1 MQSAPKKY
9 LVETENEMLEQNEP
23 AEYETYDEYESDLQR
38 IKELSDI
45 AESTGHLSERQKEEA
60 TMLLKKIQNM
70 NPGSRP
76 GMQNKGLLALV
87 VGGIVKV
94 LVKAGVQTGIDVIK
108 NKIKVLFISSMKN
121 YFSFH
126 IPIIYQIVIFE
137 RLF

>member
-9 LVETENEMLEQNEP
+9 LVETETEMLEENEP
-23 AEYETYDEYESDLQR
+23 AEYEYESDLQR

-60 TMLLKKIQNM
+60 SMLLKKIQNM

-76 GMQNKGLLALV
+76 GMQNKGLLTLI

-108 NKIKVLFISSMKN
+108 NKIKG
-121 YFSFH
+121 
-126 IPIIYQIVIFE
+126 
-137 RLF
+137 

>member
-9 LVETENEMLEQNEP
+9 LVETETEMLEENEP

-60 TMLLKKIQNM
+60 SMLLKKIQDM

-76 GMQNKGLLALV
+76 GMQNKGLLTLI

-108 NKIKVLFISSMKN
+108 NKIKSEVVVFLIFPKN
-121 YFSFH
+121 LY
-126 IPIIYQIVIFE
+126 
-137 RLF
+137 